1 MAARTKGRLAQGP
14 DRWSYQDLVGL
25 DFGSSGLKAVRVH
38 VSHGKLHGVHA
49 DVLPAA
55 PLDGAEDTPF
65 TLPEAFRA
73 KYAACASC
81 TDKTL
86 LRLLN
91 APANLNVGL
100 EAIGPYLKDQFG
112 LASGFR
118 FGAMRLNTT
127 RDARLVAVAMP
138 ESDIAIL
145 LHRFTSGSPAP
156 CSLEVSGLAALNA
169 FLRSEPA
176 TAGET
181 VCLVD
186 TGARSSFISFVHRG
200 EVAMVRKADTGGD
213 IVVEAV
219 MRRMEVDRDTALAIV
234 SGQSIDISQVMT
246 EVLDYTFRQITLAR
260 DYVERE
266 MNTRVSRLYLSG
278 GLSLNSY
285 WRSAM
290 AELFGISVT
299 DWNPLALVTPPA
311 SGWAPGVME
320 QGRRFAAAV
329 GACLGM
335 VREE

>member
-1 MAARTKGRLAQGP
+1 MGVRSKGKGAQGP

-25 DFGSSGLKAVRVH
+25 DFGSSGLKAVRVQ
-38 VSHGKLHGVHA
+38 VAQGKLHGVQA
-49 DVLPAA
+49 GVLPAA
-55 PLDGAEDTPF
+55 PLDGADNAPF
-65 TLPEAFRA
+65 SLPDAFRA

-91 APANLNVGL
+91 APANLNANTT
-100 EAIGPYLKDQFG
+100 EIGPYLKDQFG

-138 ESDIAIL
+138 ESDIATL
-145 LHRFTSGSPAP
+145 LRRFSTGTPAP
-156 CSLEVSGLAALNA
+156 CGIEVSGLAALNA
-169 FLRSEPA
+169 FLRSNLAKE
-176 TAGET
+176 EDT

-186 TGARSSFISFVHRG
+186 TGARSTFISFIHRG
-200 EVAMVRKADTGGD
+200 EVVMVRKADTGGD

-219 MRRMEVDRDTALAIV
+219 MHRMDVDRDTALAIV
-234 SGQSIDISQVMT
+234 SGQSIDISQVMID
-246 EVLDYTFRQITLAR
+246 VLDYTFRQITLAR
-260 DYVERE
+260 DYIERE
-266 MNTRVSRLYLSG
+266 MNTRVSRLYLAG

-285 WRSAM
+285 WRSALG
-290 AELFGISVT
+290 ELFGMSAT
-299 DWNPLALVTPPA
+299 DWNPLALVAPPA
-311 SGWAPGVME
+311 EGWAPGVAE

-335 VREE
+335 VRED